1 MSTDINRPDTVRK
14 FGSAAC
20 NITVKRWAENKE
32 KGYPETYFIEL
43 SVDTGRKTTD
53 GKAIWNQIP
62 LQLGDVSGVVS
73 ELQRAGAF
81 AQQKEDAV
89 HA

>member
-1 MSTDINRPDTVRK
+1 MSNESIRPVNVRK
-14 FGSAAC
+14 FGNAAC
-20 NITVKRWAENKE
+20 TITVKKWEANKE
-32 KGYPETYFIEL
+32 KGYPEQYFIEL
-43 SVDTGRKTTD
+43 STDTGRKTTD
-53 GKAIWNQIP
+53 GKAVWHQIP
-62 LQLGDVSGVVS
+62 LQLGDVAGIAS